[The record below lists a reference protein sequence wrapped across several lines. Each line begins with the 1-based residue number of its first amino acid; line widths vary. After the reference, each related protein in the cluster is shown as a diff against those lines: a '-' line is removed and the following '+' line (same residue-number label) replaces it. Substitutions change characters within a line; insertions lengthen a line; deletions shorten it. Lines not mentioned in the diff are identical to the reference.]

1 VIKNVKKKTLIGL
14 FVTLLAFSFPV
25 ISWGSMLSGELVKIQ
40 GSVYTIKDDSGR
52 EQQVKVDQ
60 STVKQG
66 QIKEGTRVEVEVDDM
81 TGNAKSIKP
90 KA

>member
-1 VIKNVKKKTLIGL
+1 MSKKMLIGM
-14 FVTLLAFSFPV
+14 FVMLLAFSFPV
-25 ISWGSMLSGELVKIQ
+25 VSWGSTLSGELVKIH
-40 GSVYTIKDDSGR
+40 GSVYIIKDDSGR

-81 TGNAKSIKP
+81 TGSAKSIKP